1 VGIYLYAEKCRLN
14 LRTGTFTAQLGGFP
28 GGTSHTSDTLQ
39 IGRIVPA
46 WEKQGMA
53 EGSVS
58 GNSSSS
64 KSLMWMMV
72 GLFVGLGILLAGGLF
87 LASRV
92 VRSLGLSAAS
102 AKDTVRTRGGSF
114 RLEKETEVGPGLPVY
129 PRSSLVVPDDDTA
142 AAAIKQAQNGIQTS
156 TYHTTDTRDFVDEW
170 YGKHLSPEFTRRDAG
185 EKPVPA
191 IFGDARVSDND
202 IAFVAERD
210 QMVRIVALSL
220 DSGGTKI
227 SLIRFSKLSPAAQS
241 QTPAS
246 VP

>member
-1 VGIYLYAEKCRLN
+1 
-14 LRTGTFTAQLGGFP
+14 
-28 GGTSHTSDTLQ
+28 
-39 IGRIVPA
+39 
-46 WEKQGMA
+46 MA

-64 KSLMWMMV
+64 KSLMWMMI
-72 GLFVGLGILLAGGLF
+72 GLFVGLAILLAGGLF

-102 AKDTVRTRGGSF
+102 AKDTVRTPGGSF

-142 AAAIKQAQNGIQTS
+142 AAAIKQAQNGIQIS
-156 TYHTTDTRDFVDEW
+156 TYHTTDMRDFVDEW
-170 YGKHLSPEFTRRDAG
+170 YGKHLSPEFARRDAG
-185 EKPVPA
+185 AKPVPA
-191 IFGDARVSDND
+191 IFGDANVADND

-227 SLIRFSKLSPAAQS
+227 SLIRFSKSAPAAQS
-241 QTPAS
+241 QSPAS
-246 VP
+246 VQ

>member
-1 VGIYLYAEKCRLN
+1 
-14 LRTGTFTAQLGGFP
+14 
-28 GGTSHTSDTLQ
+28 
-39 IGRIVPA
+39 
-46 WEKQGMA
+46 MA

-64 KSLMWMMV
+64 KSLMWMMI
-72 GLFVGLGILLAGGLF
+72 GLFIGLAVLLAGGLF

-92 VRSLGLSAAS
+92 VRSMGLSAAS
-102 AKDTVRTRGGSF
+102 ARDTVRTPGGSF

-129 PRSSLVVPDDDTA
+129 PRSSLVVPDDDSA

-170 YGKHLSPEFTRRDAG
+170 YSKHLSPEFTRRDAG
-185 EKPVPA
+185 DKQAPA
-191 IFGDARVSDND
+191 IFGDAHVSDSD
-202 IAFVAERD
+202 ITFVAERE

-227 SLIRFSKLSPAAQS
+227 SLVRFSRSSPASAQA
-241 QTPAS
+241 PAA
-246 VP
+246 VQ